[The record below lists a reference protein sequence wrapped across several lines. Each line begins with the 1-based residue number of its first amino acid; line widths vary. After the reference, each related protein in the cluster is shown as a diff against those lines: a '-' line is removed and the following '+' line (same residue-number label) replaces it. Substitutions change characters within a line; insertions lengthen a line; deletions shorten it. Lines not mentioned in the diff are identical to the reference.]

1 MVTTEPAPTI
11 APSPTVTPA
20 RMVALEPTE
29 APFLMKVGT
38 TFQSASV
45 WRPPPSTVDRGYI
58 SLIKVTL
65 WPMKTSSS
73 TVTPSQMKVCEEILQ
88 FLPIKAF
95 FWISTNVPT
104 LVPSPIVQP

>member
-1 MVTTEPAPTI
+1 M

-29 APFLMKVGT
+29 APFRMNVGT

-45 WRPPPSTVDRGYI
+45 WRPPPATVDRGYM
-58 SLIKVTL
+58 SLMKVTL

-73 TVTPSQMKVCEEILQ
+73 MVTPSQMKVWEEILQ
-88 FLPIKAF
+88 CPPMTAP
-95 FWISTNVPT
+95 FWISTNVPI
-104 LVPSPIVQP
+104 LVSSPIVQP